1 MAYSI
6 TVKAELSF
14 EDLQSQCWSG
24 ALDTLNTIA
33 ENDMEDAFMSFLAY
47 DMSYEDNTPTLTEIN
62 DLLWFDDEFI
72 FETLGIKS
80 EDEDEEEEEDDDP
93 WDDDPTIDEAW
104 DGDRFD
110 FPDR

>member
-24 ALDTLNTIA
+24 ALDTLKTIA

-47 DMSYEDNTPTLTEIN
+47 DMGYEDNTPTLTEIN
-62 DLLWFDDEFI
+62 DLLWFDDDFI
-72 FETLGIKS
+72 FETLGITD
-80 EDEDEEEEEDDDP
+80 EEEDEEEEEDED
-93 WDDDPTIDEAW
+93 WEDE
-104 DGDRFD
+104 DEEE
-110 FPDR
+110 